1 VKLLFIFEK
10 IVREIHHLFSRY
22 RILKFIRINS
32 SLIQSLLK
40 SVRIF
45 IKYIYKYIYKNLI
58 DDEKVFEN
66 KKERGRVTV
75 VAQFRNFSVSGNRL
89 QLRLQAVVQVPE
101 KKRGTSQIR
110 KQQYVHMA
118 RRAGERHVLRSC
130 PHQM

>member
-1 VKLLFIFEK
+1 MKLLFIFEK
-10 IVREIHHLFSRY
+10 IVREVHHLFSRY

-32 SLIQSLLK
+32 SLTI
-40 SVRIF
+40 I
-45 IKYIYKYIYKNLI
+45 IKECPSIYKNLI
-58 DDEKVFEN
+58 DDGKVFEN
-66 KKERGRVTV
+66 KKGRGRVTV

-89 QLRLQAVVQVPE
+89 QLRLQAIVQVPE
-101 KKRGTSQIR
+101 KKRSTSQIR